1 MKKFVKVMKVINNSR
16 GLLSATPHL
25 NNNELIRSPLM
36 SKIYIDP
43 LNLGPVLIDTDD
55 KSDHEQITCS
65 LYGKSAP
72 NYGNTHTPETI
83 EIIRKAALNRAPAS
97 EETRRKI
104 SKIHKGK
111 ITTTEAKKKMSDAS
125 AGEKNGMY
133 GRKHSPE
140 VRKKMSAKAN
150 LRTRDKQGKFIITL

>member
-1 MKKFVKVMKVINNSR
+1 MEVINNSR

-43 LNLGPVLIDTDD
+43 LNLGPILIDSNDM
-55 KSDHEQITCS
+55 SDHEPLTGG
-65 LYGKSAP
+65 LYGKNAP
-72 NYGNTHTPETI
+72 NYGNTHTPEAI

-111 ITTTEAKKKMSDAS
+111 ITTPEAKKKMSDAS

-140 VRKKMSAKAN
+140 TIKKMSEKTN
-150 LRTRDKQGKFIITL
+150 LRTRDKHGKFIITL